1 MTQASAVSPFDTM
14 SPYKLLFHDAKSEM
28 ATTRRILERV
38 PDGNDDWRPHAKS
51 STLSGLATHVAQLP
65 GLGITILTKDE
76 FDGASRKPDPK
87 LTSNAE
93 RLKLFDRLSGEFLSL
108 LEKQTWDQAVATWR
122 FRNGERTVAEGARAQ
137 MTRSIIITHIAHH
150 RAQLGV
156 YLRLLGIPLPS
167 TYGPTADE
175 PVGAR

>member
-1 MTQASAVSPFDTM
+1 MTQAPAASPVDTM
-14 SPYKLLFHDAKSEM
+14 TPYQLLFHDAKSEM

-51 STLSGLATHVAQLP
+51 STLSALATHVAQLP

-76 FDGASRKPDPK
+76 FDAASRKPDPK
-87 LTSNAE
+87 ITSNAE
-93 RLKLFDRLSGEFLSL
+93 RLKLFDKLSGEFLSL
-108 LEKQTWDQAVATWR
+108 LENQTWDQAMATWR
-122 FRNGERTVAEGARAQ
+122 FRAGERTIAEGPRAQ
-137 MTRSIIITHIAHH
+137 MTRTIIITHIAHH

-156 YLRLLGIPLPS
+156 YLRLQGIPLPS

-175 PVGAR
+175 PLGAR

>member
-1 MTQASAVSPFDTM
+1 
-14 SPYKLLFHDAKSEM
+14 M

-51 STLSGLATHVAQLP
+51 STLTGLATHVAQLP
-65 GLGITILTKDE
+65 GLGITILTEDE
-76 FDGASRKPDPK
+76 FDAASRTPDPR

-93 RLKLFDRLSGEFLSL
+93 RLKLFDKLSGEFVSL
-108 LEKQTWDQAVATWR
+108 LENLTWDRATATWR
-122 FRNGERTVAEGARAQ
+122 FRAGERTVAEGTKAQ
-137 MTRSIIITHIAHH
+137 MARSIIITHIAHH

-156 YLRLLGIPLPS
+156 YLRLLGVPLPS

-175 PVGAR
+175 PMGAR

>member
-1 MTQASAVSPFDTM
+1 MTQSSAASPVETMTPFQ
-14 SPYKLLFHDAKSEM
+14 LLFHDAKSEM

-51 STLSGLATHVAQLP
+51 SSLAALATHVAQLP
-65 GLGITILTKDE
+65 GLGITVLTKDE
-76 FDGASRKPDPK
+76 FDAAARKPDPK

-93 RLKLFDRLSGEFLSL
+93 RLKLFDTLSGEFLSL
-108 LEKQTWDQAVATWR
+108 LEKQTWDQAIATWR
-122 FRNGERTVAEGARAQ
+122 FRAGDRTIAQGAKAQ